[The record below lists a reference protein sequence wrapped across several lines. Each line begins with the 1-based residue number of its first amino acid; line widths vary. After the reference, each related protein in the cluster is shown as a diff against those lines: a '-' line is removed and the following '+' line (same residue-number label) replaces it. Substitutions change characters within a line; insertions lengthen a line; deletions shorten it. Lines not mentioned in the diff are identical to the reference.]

1 MVNAQ
6 AAGLDVG
13 VYWYSYA
20 RTVEGALLEAKAC
33 YEIIKAHNYTY
44 PIYYD
49 IEEPYIQSN
58 LSTATVS
65 AMIQT
70 FCNYLEDRGY
80 FAGVYSYSSLLST
93 RVYDSVLERYAV
105 WVASYSST
113 KPVLSRKYGMWQ
125 YSSTGHVDGISTQVD
140 MNYGYINYPAIVS
153 PETYKGPLVY
163 PDNPTVTIPPVTT
176 TTTMP
181 MGVYIDQ
188 TYGTE
193 VNWAAVKA
201 DGASYAVV
209 SAGSGS
215 EGADENFAANV
226 NGAHSAGLGAAA
238 IWHATSSTVDGIKAE
253 AATFE
258 SVISGFKFEYPI
270 CLDLTD
276 SAITGAG
283 LTATQYEEL
292 VSAFCSYFEG
302 KKYFISIRCDL
313 SFINSSLNT
322 SLFDKYDVWVRSYSN
337 TKPNIG
343 KTYGIW
349 NYSSSAVNGVTGNV
363 DKFYSYKNYPNIMSY
378 NHLNGF

>member
-1 MVNAQ
+1 M
-6 AAGLDVG
+6 
-13 VYWYSYA
+13 
-20 RTVEGALLEAKAC
+20 
-33 YEIIKAHNYTY
+33 
-44 PIYYD
+44 
-49 IEEPYIQSN
+49 
-58 LSTATVS
+58 
-65 AMIQT
+65 
-70 FCNYLEDRGY
+70 
-80 FAGVYSYSSLLST
+80 
-93 RVYDSVLERYAV
+93 
-105 WVASYSST
+105 
-113 KPVLSRKYGMWQ
+113 
-125 YSSTGHVDGISTQVD
+125 
-140 MNYGYINYPAIVS
+140 
-153 PETYKGPLVY
+153 
-163 PDNPTVTIPPVTT
+163 TT

-253 AATFE
+253 AADFE
-258 SVISGFKFEYPI
+258 SVISGYKFEYPI

-349 NYSSSAVNGVTGNV
+349 NYSSGTVNGVTGNV
-363 DKFYSYKNYPNIMSY
+363 DKFYAYKNYPNIMSY